1 MQINHAVNFEQQRQ
15 QLGDTIPEGLAVP
28 QQEREFHS
36 LPETNVTLKP
46 VEISRPCSDT
56 DVTILPYREQSPLHI
71 KGGEKIVKEE
81 PCFESLSF
89 SANVDDEEK
98 YYPKE
103 DSTLPVD
110 VPIGGASFYIPD
122 IESPTTPM
130 AKNIPSPFLM
140 LKGPTENTEN
150 GISPRK
156 LLGSSSD
163 FSYHLWNGK
172 CIHTH
177 YLIIYTC
184 CTFAAEYAN
193 NVFLSAM
200 VFPSTKPLPK
210 PGTGG
215 QFPDVFVKYTV
226 SPFLVYV
233 CSHMATCT

>member
-1 MQINHAVNFEQQRQ
+1 MRINNAVNFEQQRQ
-15 QLGDTIPEGLAVP
+15 HSDDSISEFLVVP
-28 QQEREFHS
+28 QLEREFHR
-36 LPETNVTLKP
+36 KGKG
-46 VEISRPCSDT
+46 ISRSCSDT
-56 DVTILPYREQSPLHI
+56 DVTKLPYREQSPLHI
-71 KGGEKIVKEE
+71 KGGENIVAEE

-89 SANVDDEEK
+89 SANVDDEKK

-122 IESPTTPM
+122 IESPSTPM
-130 AKNIPSPFLM
+130 AENIPSSFLM
-140 LKGPTENTEN
+140 LEGPTEDTEN
-150 GISPRK
+150 GMPPRK

-163 FSYHLWNGK
+163 FSYHLRNGK
-172 CIHTH
+172 CIHEH
-177 YLIIYTC
+177 YLIQMQLYTLVAL
-184 CTFAAEYAN
+184 FAAEYGN

-200 VFPSTKPLPK
+200 VFPSAKPLPK

-233 CSHMATCT
+233 RM